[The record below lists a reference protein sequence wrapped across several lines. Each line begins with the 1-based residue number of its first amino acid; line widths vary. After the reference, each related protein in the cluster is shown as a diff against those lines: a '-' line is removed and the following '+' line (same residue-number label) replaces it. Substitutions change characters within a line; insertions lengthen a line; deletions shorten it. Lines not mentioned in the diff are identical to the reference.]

1 MSRCDRLIVVSGL
14 LIPYTGGWWLSVSTS
29 LGYRCLI
36 GSRHWNL
43 AVSYTLNTSQ
53 QQAEMLAAI
62 GVSSI
67 DEILQK
73 QIPSEVLLEGLLEL
87 PPALS
92 EMELETRTRELA
104 ALNRTDRIC
113 LMGGGAYDHFIPA
126 VVDEI
131 TSRGEFYTAY
141 TPYQP
146 EASQG
151 SLQAF
156 FEYQS
161 LICRLTG
168 MDVSNASLYEGGT
181 AVSEAMFMAMRCT
194 NRHGRVVVLGSV
206 NPEFRQI
213 LRTYTG
219 TLATE
224 IVVIPTP
231 DGCVDTNRVSEA
243 LNDQTACLII
253 QQPNFFGCLEDVEQ
267 LCTLAHAAGALAVVS
282 FDPISLGVLRRPG
295 DYGADIAVAEG
306 QSLGTPLQY
315 GGPYLGVLACRQ
327 EYVRKMPG
335 RLIVQAKDR
344 DDKPCYVL
352 GLQTR
357 EQHIRRDKA
366 TSNICTNQG
375 LLALRATV
383 YLSSLGPQGLRE
395 AAELSCRLAH
405 DFADQLQTIPGV
417 KLAHERPFFKEFV
430 VLCQQGADAF
440 IASARDC
447 GFNVGPELSRFQD
460 DQLPQDGVLVAV
472 TEKRTK
478 QELDALVAGLRS
490 RLV

>member
-1 MSRCDRLIVVSGL
+1 MSYV
-14 LIPYTGGWWLSVSTS
+14 
-29 LGYRCLI
+29 
-36 GSRHWNL
+36 
-43 AVSYTLNTSQ
+43 LNTPEQ
-53 QQAEMLAAI
+53 QTEMLAAI

-67 DEILQK
+67 DEIIQR
-73 QIPSEVLLEGLLEL
+73 QIPADVLVDGLLDL
-87 PPALS
+87 PPALG
-92 EMELETRTRELA
+92 EMELEARTRKLA
-104 ALNRTDRIC
+104 ALNRSDRVC

-194 NRHGRVVVLGSV
+194 NRHGRVVVLGTV

-213 LRTYTG
+213 LRTYTS

-224 IVVIPTP
+224 VVVIPAT
-231 DGCVDTNRVSEA
+231 DGVIDPARVAEV

-253 QQPNFFGCLEDVEQ
+253 QQPNFFGCLEEVEQ
-267 LCTLAHAAGALAVVS
+267 LCTLAHAVGALAVVS
-282 FDPISLGVLRRPG
+282 FDPISLGILRRPG

-327 EYVRKMPG
+327 EFVRKMPG
-335 RLIVQAKDR
+335 RLIVQGKDR
-344 DDKPCYVL
+344 DDKLCYML

-383 YLSSLGPQGLRE
+383 YLSSLGPQGLKE

-405 DFADQLQTIPGV
+405 YLADQLQTIPGV
-417 KLAHERPFFKEFV
+417 KLAFDRPFFKEFV
-430 VLCQQGADAF
+430 IRSRHGADALLET
-440 IASARDC
+440 ARDC
-447 GFNVGPELSRFQD
+447 GFNIGPELSRFHD
-460 DQLPQDGVLVAV
+460 AELPQDGVLIAV

-478 QELDALVAGLRS
+478 AELDALVRGLKQK
-490 RLV
+490 LK

>member
-1 MSRCDRLIVVSGL
+1 MSYV
-14 LIPYTGGWWLSVSTS
+14 
-29 LGYRCLI
+29 
-36 GSRHWNL
+36 
-43 AVSYTLNTSQ
+43 LNTPE
-53 QQAEMLAAI
+53 QQAEMLTAI
-62 GVSSI
+62 GVGSI
-67 DEILQK
+67 AELLAK
-73 QIPSEVLLEGLLEL
+73 QIPAEVLLNRPLDL
-87 PPALS
+87 PPALG
-92 EMELETRTRELA
+92 EMELEARTRQLA
-104 ALNRTDRIC
+104 ALNRTDRVC

-168 MDVSNASLYEGGT
+168 MEVSNASLYEGGT

-206 NPEFRQI
+206 NPEFRQV
-213 LRTYTG
+213 LRTYTE

-224 IVVIPTP
+224 IIVIPATA
-231 DGCVDTNRVSEA
+231 GVVDSAQVAQA

-253 QQPNFFGCLEDVEQ
+253 QQPNFFGCLEAVEE
-267 LCTLAHAAGALAVVS
+267 LTVMAHAVGALSVVS
-282 FDPISLGVLRRPG
+282 FDPISLGVLKRPG
-295 DYGADIAVAEG
+295 DYGVDIAVAEG

-327 EYVRKMPG
+327 EFVRKMPG
-335 RLIVQAKDR
+335 RLIVQGKDR
-344 DDKPCYVL
+344 DDKLCYML

-366 TSNICTNQG
+366 TSNICSNQG

-383 YLSSLGPQGLRE
+383 YLSSLGPQGLKE
-395 AAELSCRLAH
+395 AAELSCRMAH
-405 DFADQLQTIPGV
+405 YLADQLQTVPGV
-417 KLAHERPFFKEFV
+417 QLAFTQPFFKEFV
-430 VLCQQGADAF
+430 IRCRQGSAAF
-440 IASARDC
+440 LAAARDL
-447 GFNVGPELSRFQD
+447 GFNVGPELTRFHD
-460 DQLPQDGVLVAV
+460 AELPQDGVLIAV
-472 TEKRTK
+472 TEKRTRA
-478 QELDALVAGLRS
+478 ELDALVSGLKQRWK
-490 RLV
+490 

>member
-1 MSRCDRLIVVSGL
+1 
-14 LIPYTGGWWLSVSTS
+14 
-29 LGYRCLI
+29 
-36 GSRHWNL
+36 
-43 AVSYTLNTSQ
+43 
-53 QQAEMLAAI
+53 MLAAI

-67 DEILQK
+67 DEIIRR
-73 QIPSEVLLEGLLEL
+73 QIPSDVLVNGLLDL
-87 PPALS
+87 PPALG
-92 EMELETRTRELA
+92 EMELETHARKLA
-104 ALNRTDRIC
+104 ALNRTDRVC

-168 MDVSNASLYEGGT
+168 LDVSNASLYEGGT
-181 AVSEAMFMAMRCT
+181 AVSEAVFMAMRCT
-194 NRHGRVVVLGSV
+194 NRHKRVVILGSV
-206 NPEFRQI
+206 NPEFRQV
-213 LRTYTG
+213 LRTYTD
-219 TLATE
+219 TLTVE
-224 IVVIPTP
+224 VIVIPTTN
-231 DGCVDTNRVSEA
+231 GVVDPTLVAQA
-243 LNDQTACLII
+243 LDDETACLVI
-253 QQPNFFGCLEDVEQ
+253 QQPNFFGCIEQ
-267 LCTLAHAAGALAVVS
+267 AEELCVAAHAVGALAVVS
-282 FDPISLGVLRRPG
+282 FDPISLGILRRPG

-327 EYVRKMPG
+327 EFVRKMPG
-335 RLIVQAKDR
+335 RLIVQGKDR
-344 DDKPCYVL
+344 DDRLCYML

-366 TSNICTNQG
+366 TSNICSNQG

-395 AAELSCRLAH
+395 AAELSCHMAH
-405 DFADQLQTIPGV
+405 YLADQLQTVPGV
-417 KLAHERPFFKEFV
+417 KLAFDRPFFKEFV
-430 VLCQQGADAF
+430 IRSRHGADEFLFA
-440 IASARDC
+440 ARDC
-447 GFNVGPELSRFQD
+447 GFNVGPELGRFHD
-460 DQLPQDGVLVAV
+460 AELPPDGVLVAV
-472 TEKRTK
+472 TEKRTRA
-478 QELDALVAGLRS
+478 ELDALVTGLRS
-490 RLV
+490 KLR

>member
-1 MSRCDRLIVVSGL
+1 V
-14 LIPYTGGWWLSVSTS
+14 
-29 LGYRCLI
+29 
-36 GSRHWNL
+36 
-43 AVSYTLNTSQ
+43 AYTLNTPD

-67 DEILQK
+67 DEIIRR
-73 QIPSEVLLEGLLEL
+73 QIPSDVLVNGLLDL
-87 PPALS
+87 PPALG
-92 EMELETRTRELA
+92 EMELETHTRKLA
-104 ALNRTDRIC
+104 ALNRTDRVC

-168 MDVSNASLYEGGT
+168 LDVSNASLYEGGT
-181 AVSEAMFMAMRCT
+181 AVSEAVFMAMRCT
-194 NRHGRVVVLGSV
+194 NRHKRVVILGSV
-206 NPEFRQI
+206 NPEFRQV
-213 LRTYTG
+213 LRTYTD
-219 TLATE
+219 TLTVE
-224 IVVIPTP
+224 VIVIPTTN
-231 DGCVDTNRVSEA
+231 GVVDPTLVAQA
-243 LNDQTACLII
+243 LDDETACLVI
-253 QQPNFFGCLEDVEQ
+253 QQPNFFGCIEQ
-267 LCTLAHAAGALAVVS
+267 AEELCVAAHAVGALAVVS
-282 FDPISLGVLRRPG
+282 FDPISLGILRRPG

-327 EYVRKMPG
+327 EFVRKMPG
-335 RLIVQAKDR
+335 RLIVQGKDR
-344 DDKPCYVL
+344 DDRLCYML

-366 TSNICTNQG
+366 TSNICSNQG

-395 AAELSCRLAH
+395 AAELSCHMAH
-405 DFADQLQTIPGV
+405 YLADQLQTVPGV
-417 KLAHERPFFKEFV
+417 KLAFDRPFFKEFV
-430 VLCQQGADAF
+430 IRSRHGADEFLFA
-440 IASARDC
+440 ARDC
-447 GFNVGPELSRFQD
+447 GFNVGPELSRFHD
-460 DQLPQDGVLVAV
+460 AELPPDGVLVAV
-472 TEKRTK
+472 TEKRTRA
-478 QELDALVAGLRS
+478 ELDALVTGLRS
-490 RLV
+490 KLR

>member
-1 MSRCDRLIVVSGL
+1 
-14 LIPYTGGWWLSVSTS
+14 
-29 LGYRCLI
+29 
-36 GSRHWNL
+36 
-43 AVSYTLNTSQ
+43 
-53 QQAEMLAAI
+53 MLAAI

-67 DEILQK
+67 DEIIRR
-73 QIPSEVLLEGLLEL
+73 QIPSEVLVNGLLDL
-87 PPALS
+87 PPALG
-92 EMELETRTRELA
+92 EMELETHTRKLA
-104 ALNRTDRIC
+104 ALNRTDRVC

-168 MDVSNASLYEGGT
+168 LDVSNASLYEGGT
-181 AVSEAMFMAMRCT
+181 AVSEAVFMAMRCT
-194 NRHGRVVVLGSV
+194 NRHKRVVILGSV
-206 NPEFRQI
+206 NPEFRQV
-213 LRTYTG
+213 LRTYTD
-219 TLATE
+219 TLTVE
-224 IVVIPTP
+224 VIVIPATN
-231 DGCVDTNRVSEA
+231 GVVDPTLVAQA
-243 LNDQTACLII
+243 LDDETACLVI
-253 QQPNFFGCLEDVEQ
+253 QQPNFFGCIEQ
-267 LCTLAHAAGALAVVS
+267 AEELCVAAHAVGALAVVS
-282 FDPISLGVLRRPG
+282 FDPISLGILRRPG

-327 EYVRKMPG
+327 EFVRKMPG
-335 RLIVQAKDR
+335 RLIVQGKDR
-344 DDKPCYVL
+344 DDRLCYML

-366 TSNICTNQG
+366 TSNICSNQG

-395 AAELSCRLAH
+395 AAELSCHMAH
-405 DFADQLQTIPGV
+405 YLADQLQTVPGV
-417 KLAHERPFFKEFV
+417 KLAFDRPFFKEFV
-430 VLCQQGADAF
+430 IRSRHGADEFLFA
-440 IASARDC
+440 ARDC
-447 GFNVGPELSRFQD
+447 GFNVGPELGRFHD
-460 DQLPQDGVLVAV
+460 AELPPDGVLVAV
-472 TEKRTK
+472 TEKRTRA
-478 QELDALVAGLRS
+478 ELDALVTGLRS
-490 RLV
+490 KLR